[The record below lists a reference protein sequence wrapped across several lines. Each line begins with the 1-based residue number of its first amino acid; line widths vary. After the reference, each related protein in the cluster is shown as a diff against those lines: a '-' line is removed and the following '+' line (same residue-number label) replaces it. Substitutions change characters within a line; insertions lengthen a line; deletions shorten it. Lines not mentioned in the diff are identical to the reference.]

1 MTRQADPTTVGQR
14 HGPYHFDVASGSG
27 YDAWGGR
34 WPLVS
39 SCASSNYE
47 SVGCCNDTADKAQAG
62 CRYDTHDGGPG
73 DPFEWSEFGS
83 NAMSDIQTLRYILPA
98 ASLTPAGVGDRL
110 WQVHKAGMCV
120 CTPDPYARPR
130 THHYLLYVRYC
141 TRIISCCLP
150 PQCHRTA
157 NTTGMP
163 IHFNLAAGGWTKT
176 SGRRCSR
183 QHQQQ

>member
-1 MTRQADPTTVGQR
+1 MEQVFEDTLRAIDPTRMARQADPTTVGQR

-34 WPLVS
+34 WPMVS

-47 SVGCCNDTADKAQAG
+47 TAGCCNDTADKAQAG
-62 CRYDTHDGGPG
+62 CRYNSHDGGPG

-98 ASLTPAGVGDRL
+98 TSLTPTGIGDRM

-120 CTPDPYARPR
+120 CTPDPCARPR
-130 THHYLLYVRYC
+130 THHLPDVCTILYNVARHLYIIVSLSTSMSPILLTLVAHPV
-141 TRIISCCLP
+141 L
-150 PQCHRTA
+150 
-157 NTTGMP
+157 
-163 IHFNLAAGGWTKT
+163 
-176 SGRRCSR
+176 
-183 QHQQQ
+183 

>member
-1 MTRQADPTTVGQR
+1 VERVFEDTLRAIDPTRMTRQADPTTVGQR

-141 TRIISCCLP
+141 TTL
-150 PQCHRTA
+150 H
-157 NTTGMP
+157 
-163 IHFNLAAGGWTKT
+163 
-176 SGRRCSR
+176 
-183 QHQQQ
+183 